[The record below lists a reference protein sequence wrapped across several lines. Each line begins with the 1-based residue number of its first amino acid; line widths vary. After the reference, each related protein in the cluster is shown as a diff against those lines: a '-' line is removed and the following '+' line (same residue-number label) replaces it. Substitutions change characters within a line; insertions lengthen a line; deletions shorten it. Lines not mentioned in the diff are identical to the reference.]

1 MMASMERGD
10 ATGWEAVMTT
20 LTLRGALVALGL
32 VALFLLQMSAAS
44 YAIDP
49 GFGVGRAGPGV
60 TWRGPAGVPGP
71 AVHRAVPGAVVVAP
85 AAPVVVAPGAYVA
98 ALPGG
103 CVRVIVNGIAHWR
116 CGGAVYRPVVQSGR
130 TVYVVVR

>member
-1 MMASMERGD
+1 MK
-10 ATGWEAVMTT
+10 T
-20 LTLRGALVALGL
+20 LTLRGVLVAIGL

-44 YAIDP
+44 YALDP
-49 GFGVGRAGPGV
+49 GRGVGRAGPGV

-71 AVHRAVPGAVVVAP
+71 AVHRAHPVVVAPAAPVVVAPAPVVVAP

-98 ALPGG
+98 RLPAG
-103 CVRVIVNGIAHWR
+103 CVRVVGVSHWR
-116 CGGAVYRPVVQSGR
+116 CGPVVYRPVVQRGR

>member
-1 MMASMERGD
+1 MK
-10 ATGWEAVMTT
+10 T
-20 LTLRGALVALGL
+20 LTLRGALVAIGL

-71 AVHRAVPGAVVVAP
+71 AVHRAHPVVVGPAHPVVVAP

-98 ALPGG
+98 RLPAG
-103 CVRVIVNGIAHWR
+103 CVRVATAGAVVWR
-116 CGGAVYRPVVQSGR
+116 CGAAVYRPVVQSGR

>member
-1 MMASMERGD
+1 
-10 ATGWEAVMTT
+10 MTT
-20 LTLRGALVALGL
+20 LTLRGALVAFGL
-32 VALFLLQMSAAS
+32 VALFLLQMSVAS

-71 AVHRAVPGAVVVAP
+71 AVRPAAPGPVVVAP
-85 AAPVVVAPGAYVA
+85 AAPVVAGASIA
-98 ALPGG
+98 ALPRG
-103 CVRVIVNGIAHWR
+103 CVRVIVNGFAHWR
-116 CGGAVYRPVVQSGR
+116 CGAAVYRPVVQSGR

>member
-1 MMASMERGD
+1 MERGV
-10 ATGWEAVMTT
+10 ATEWEADMNT
-20 LTLRGALVALGL
+20 LTLRGALVAIGL

-60 TWRGPAGVPGP
+60 GGWRGPVGVPGP
-71 AVHRAVPGAVVVAP
+71 AVHPAAPGAVVVAP
-85 AAPVVVAPGAYVA
+85 AAPVVVAPGAFVA
-98 ALPGG
+98 ALPAG
-103 CVRVIVNGIAHWR
+103 CVRVIVNGVAHWR
-116 CGGAVYRPVVQSGR
+116 CGAAVYRPVVQSGR